1 MLAVIV
7 VIVVG
12 VTGFIGSA
20 KEKGAACRNN
30 VGCAFCCLTAVP
42 VANGPAKGSA
52 GQHGEGKVQGGGV
65 FYSRRNG
72 SRLIGYR
79 RGRGTSFR
87 VDDHFTPQARFHSSR
102 LFLLEMKVVV
112 RETLM
117 LFR

>member
-30 VGCAFCCLTAVP
+30 VGCAFCCLTSVP

-72 SRLIGYR
+72 SRLLGYR

-102 LFLLEMKVVV
+102 LFL
-112 RETLM
+112 R
-117 LFR
+117 